1 MTSEN
6 GMPATRVHDFVMHL
20 ETQPGHDAKYTNHRL
35 IAALF
40 ECWEHRKQ
48 YVGVKLFEC
57 GRGCCAT
64 TTLIEFAKWI
74 NAPTLVISNNWQYW
88 KKTGID
94 ARSWQASIRGMQPRP
109 ELVLMDSPA
118 NCDVFRSVVMTAK
131 FDHWLQTF
139 PYPAFFAD
147 QRKSQCA

>member
-1 MTSEN
+1 MMTN
-6 GMPATRVHDFVMHL
+6 MTFVRHL
-20 ETQPGHDAKYTNHRL
+20 ENLPGHEAKYTNHHL

-48 YVGVKLFEC
+48 YFGVKAFEC
-57 GRGCCAT
+57 GRGCGAT

-74 NAPTLVISNNWQYW
+74 NEPLLVISSDWQHW

-109 ELVLMDSPA
+109 ELVLIDNPA
-118 NCDVFRSVVMTAK
+118 NCDVFRSVVMKAK
-131 FDHWLQTF
+131 FDHWLKTF

-147 QRKSQCA
+147 QRKAQCAERFD